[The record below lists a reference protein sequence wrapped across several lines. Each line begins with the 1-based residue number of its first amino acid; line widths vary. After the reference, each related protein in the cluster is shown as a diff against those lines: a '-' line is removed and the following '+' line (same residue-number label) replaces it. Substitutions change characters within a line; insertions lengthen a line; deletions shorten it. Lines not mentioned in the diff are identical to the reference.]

1 MAYRLL
7 WALGVQAQLGL
18 AVNCGLVPGLF
29 HTSPSG
35 TVATCSSSRVQD
47 EERQP
52 NHTKPFKASSCI
64 VPANIPLAEVGHIV
78 KTRGNG
84 VGPQSPP
91 TREALTRVEGEG
103 RIVDK
108 HLHTI

>member
-1 MAYRLL
+1 MKR
-7 WALGVQAQLGL
+7 GSQTPQS
-18 AVNCGLVPGLF
+18 
-29 HTSPSG
+29 HS
-35 TVATCSSSRVQD
+35 
-47 EERQP
+47 
-52 NHTKPFKASSCI
+52 KPLSCI
-64 VPANIPLAEVGHIV
+64 VLANIPLAEVGHIV

-91 TREALTRVEGEG
+91 TREALTRVEREG